1 VTCSWSFIIS
11 NDETGVNLKAYQA
24 KLTEDLTKH
33 KGMKRLIGRM
43 RIRCR
48 RECRYA
54 MPAERGFLMVI
65 SSSDRVA
72 RGGGWNSRARSC
84 RSAARS
90 INSPGDRDSNLGFR
104 LAKSGE

>member
-1 VTCSWSFIIS
+1 
-11 NDETGVNLKAYQA
+11 
-24 KLTEDLTKH
+24 
-33 KGMKRLIGRM
+33 
-43 RIRCR
+43 
-48 RECRYA
+48 